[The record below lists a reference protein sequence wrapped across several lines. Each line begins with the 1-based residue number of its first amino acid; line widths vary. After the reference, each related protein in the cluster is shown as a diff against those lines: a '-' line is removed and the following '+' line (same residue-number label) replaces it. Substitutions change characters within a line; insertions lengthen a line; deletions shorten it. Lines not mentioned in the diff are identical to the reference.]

1 MLSPVPLPPYGSAR
15 SQQNQASPVRPPRH
29 RPILATALLVLGLT
43 IGVVALAGC
52 YTSGG
57 EIPGLQPPRAHQSA
71 STGSATASPT
81 PVPSPS
87 EPASTAGSS
96 SGRTPSRPNKS
107 LAKNSIY
114 AVDLGGTRVSC
125 KVKVRSPKPRLKDA
139 DLSAYGKKLV
149 GCLVKAFAKPLATRG
164 IALSTPKIKAYRGT
178 IKTPCG
184 RFTQRGAPAYYCSAS
199 RTIYWPVTGD
209 NGAEAYTYARLGYVG
224 LVAHE
229 FGHHMQAASGMLREY
244 GKRSYR
250 TKSRNGRYLLS
261 RRLELQAQCFEG
273 IFLTA
278 TARSMGLT
286 SNDRYQLRIWHAYT
300 GDEDPPKSRK
310 PDHGSSAAQIR
321 WLNRGL
327 DSADFGRCNTWTAKK
342 KSVK

>member
-1 MLSPVPLPPYGSAR
+1 MLSPVPLPPYGSAP

-29 RPILATALLVLGLT
+29 RPILARALLVLGLT
-43 IGVVALAGC
+43 IALAALAGC
-52 YTSGG
+52 YTSSG
-57 EIPGLQPPRAHQSA
+57 EIPGLQPPRAQR
-71 STGSATASPT
+71 STPTAAATASPA
-81 PVPSPS
+81 PVPAPS

-96 SGRTPSRPNKS
+96 TGRTPTRPNKS

-125 KVKVRSPKPRLKDA
+125 KVKVRSPKPPLKDA
-139 DLSAYGKKLV
+139 DLGAYGKKLV
-149 GCLVKAFAKPLATRG
+149 GCLVKAFAKPLAARG

-184 RFTQRGAPAYYCSAS
+184 RFTQPGAPAYYCSAS

-244 GKRSYR
+244 GQRSYR
-250 TKSRNGRYLLS
+250 TKNRSGRYLLS

-273 IFLTA
+273 IFLAA

-310 PDHGSSAAQIR
+310 PDHGSSSAQIR

-327 DSADFGRCNTWTAKK
+327 DSADFARCNTWTAKK

>member
-1 MLSPVPLPPYGSAR
+1 V
-15 SQQNQASPVRPPRH
+15 
-29 RPILATALLVLGLT
+29 LVLGLT
-43 IGVVALAGC
+43 MGVVALAGC
-52 YTSGG
+52 FTSGG
-57 EIPGLQPPRAHQSA
+57 EIPGLQPPRARRSA
-71 STGSATASPT
+71 ATGSATASPT

-114 AVDLGGTRVSC
+114 AVDLAGTRVSC
-125 KVKVRSPKPRLKDA
+125 KVKVRSPKPPLKDA

-149 GCLVKAFAKPLATRG
+149 GCLVKVFDKPLAARG

-184 RFTQRGAPAYYCSAS
+184 RFSQRGAPAYYCSAS

-209 NGAEAYTYARLGYVG
+209 DGAEAYTYARLGYVG

-229 FGHHMQAASGMLREY
+229 FGHHLQAASGMLREF
-244 GKRSYR
+244 GQRSYR

-273 IFLTA
+273 IFLAA

-286 SNDRYQLRIWHAYT
+286 GNDRYQLRIWHAYT